1 MEAQPASHRFGVLRL
16 EFPRNVPALET
27 TTALS
32 GEGPDRLGLCRSH
45 LYFFVPQR
53 IPQRPTSIRSCYQL
67 RQQLRKSGHRHRHVR
82 DDSHQLPAQLD
93 QLVAG
98 RYLKTIPTCPAAGR
112 VTYRYEKFQTEW
124 TINCQGD
131 YHHTGTHPDEM
142 GNVTLEV
149 NYPIIGSSCPLR
161 LNSLENSPPPWR
173 RNK

>member
-1 MEAQPASHRFGVLRL
+1 MSLLWKQRLRFLGRVLIVWASVVATCIFLFLKEYPNGQRRSGAAISCASNCENL
-16 EFPRNVPALET
+16 A
-27 TTALS
+27 TAI
-32 GEGPDRLGLCRSH
+32 GM
-45 LYFFVPQR
+45 YA
-53 IPQRPTSIRSCYQL
+53 
-67 RQQLRKSGHRHRHVR
+67 

-112 VTYRYEKFQTEW
+112 VTYRYEKFQSEW

-131 YHHTGTHPDEM
+131 YHTGTHPDEM